1 MKSEHTIQLLLSW
14 MITWISA
21 KFQAFGMLL
30 LCLLFLMF
38 IDYITGM
45 LASRKEGIDHPDDV
59 SYGWRSQK
67 RILGNYQKNRML
79 DGYCQCFFRR

>member
-1 MKSEHTIQLLLSW
+1 
-14 MITWISA
+14 
-21 KFQAFGMLL
+21 MLL
-30 LCLLFLMF
+30 LCLFIPMF

-67 RILGNYQKNRML
+67 GFWGIIKKNRML